1 MSGVSGEKRL
11 RVQLEFG
18 DAKATFEGDAD
29 EVFKALTRFLTQI
42 YPNLEVA
49 MKITYIPDLTRL
61 AEGLAG
67 IIELTPDGPIFT
79 SDIQLSAKEKICLAL
94 LGAHVG
100 ERLGKL
106 SKGSLSPSEL
116 SRITGKARKTISNEL
131 PKLVAGGLVERTS
144 EGECQITILGIRETE
159 NIIKEYKG

>member
-1 MSGVSGEKRL
+1 MSGGSGEKRL

-18 DAKATFEGDAD
+18 EAKATFEGGAD
-29 EVFKALTRFLTQI
+29 EVFEALTRFLTQL
-42 YPNLEVA
+42 YPNLEIA
-49 MKITYIPDLTRL
+49 MKITYTPDLTRL
-61 AEGLAG
+61 AEEIAG
-67 IIELTPDGPIFT
+67 IIELTPEGPLFA
-79 SDIQLSAKEKICLAL
+79 SDLQLLAREKICLAL

-116 SRITGKARKTISNEL
+116 SKITGKARKTISNEL
-131 PKLVAGGLVERTS
+131 PKLVAGGLVERTA

-159 NIIKEYKG
+159 NIIREYKG